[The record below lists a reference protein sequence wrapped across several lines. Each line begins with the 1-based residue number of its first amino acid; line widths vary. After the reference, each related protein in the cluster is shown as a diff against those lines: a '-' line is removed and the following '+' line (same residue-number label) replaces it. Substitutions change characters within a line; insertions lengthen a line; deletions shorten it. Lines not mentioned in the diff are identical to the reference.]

1 MDARSLR
8 YFVQVSDSRSF
19 SKAAH
24 FLRIGQPAL
33 SRCVQQLEEELG
45 VELFQ
50 RTRHGVELTP
60 AGQILRTRSKSILDQ
75 FGQLGDEVR
84 AHAHDVTG
92 TAVVG
97 VPAAAG
103 QIIVPE
109 VMRHLR
115 EQHPSV
121 RLHVVEGL
129 SSETYDRLL
138 SRTVQIGLMYDASAH
153 RDLTCEPLAI
163 EDVCLVGRRDRIQAL
178 GKVRD
183 IAQVEN
189 LPLLLPTSP
198 NSRRLLVEKIFRER
212 GLMLNVAAEIDGFAT
227 TRALLNEGYGY
238 SLMTQAAL
246 FALGD
251 DPSLVAVKLKSKE
264 LQWRLD
270 LIRHR
275 SQIHNQVVNVVA
287 GVIREVIV
295 QLNQS
300 GRWTGVSP
308 LQGPRAAGEDF
319 AISPDR

>member
-19 SKAAH
+19 SKAAN

-33 SRCVQQLEEELG
+33 SRCIQQLEEELG
-45 VELFQ
+45 VQLFQ
-50 RTRHGVELTP
+50 RTRRGVEMTP
-60 AGQILRTRSKSILDQ
+60 AGQILRTRSKLILDQ
-75 FGQLGDEVR
+75 FGQLKDEVR

-92 TAVVG
+92 TAIVG

-109 VMRHLR
+109 VMRHLSD
-115 EQHPSV
+115 QYSGV

-138 SRTVQIGLMYDASAH
+138 ARTVQIGLMYDASAH
-153 RDLTCEPLAI
+153 RDLACEPLAI
-163 EDVCLVGRRDRIQAL
+163 EHMCLVGRRDKMRML
-178 GKVRD
+178 GAIED
-183 IAQVEN
+183 IAQLEN
-189 LPLLLPTSP
+189 LPLILPTSP

-212 GLMLNVAAEIDGFAT
+212 GLVLNVAAEIDGFAT
-227 TRALLNEGYGY
+227 TRALLSEGFGY

-251 DPSLVAVKLKSKE
+251 NPSLMAIELKSKE

-275 SQIHNQVVNVVA
+275 SQINNQVVNVVA
-287 GVIREVIV
+287 AIIRDVTR
-295 QLNQS
+295 QLNES
-300 GRWTGVSP
+300 GQWTGVSP
-308 LQGPRAAGEDF
+308 LQRAKA
-319 AISPDR
+319 

>member
-8 YFVQVSDSRSF
+8 YFVQVADSRSF
-19 SKAAH
+19 SKAAN

-33 SRCVQQLEEELG
+33 SRCVQQLEDELG
-45 VELFQ
+45 VQLFQ
-50 RTRHGVELTP
+50 RTRRGVELTP

-92 TAVVG
+92 TAIVG

-103 QIIVPE
+103 QIIVPG
-109 VMRHLR
+109 VMRHLSER
-115 EQHPSV
+115 YSSV

-138 SRTVQIGLMYDASAH
+138 GRTVQIGLMYDASAH
-153 RDLTCEPLAI
+153 RDLSCEPLAI
-163 EDVCLVGRRDRIQAL
+163 EDVCLVGRRDRIEAL
-178 GKVRD
+178 GTIKD
-183 IAQVEN
+183 IAQAEN
-189 LPLLLPTSP
+189 LPLILPTSP

-212 GLMLNVAAEIDGFAT
+212 GLVLNVAAEIDGFAT
-227 TRALLNEGYGY
+227 TRALLSEGFGF

-251 DPSLVAVKLKSKE
+251 NPSLVAVELKSKD

-270 LIRHR
+270 LVRHR
-275 SQIHNQVVNVVA
+275 SQINNQVVNVVA
-287 GVIREVIV
+287 AVIREVIE
-295 QLNQS
+295 QLNGS
-300 GRWTGVSP
+300 GQWAGVNP
-308 LQGPRAAGEDF
+308 LQRARA
-319 AISPDR
+319 